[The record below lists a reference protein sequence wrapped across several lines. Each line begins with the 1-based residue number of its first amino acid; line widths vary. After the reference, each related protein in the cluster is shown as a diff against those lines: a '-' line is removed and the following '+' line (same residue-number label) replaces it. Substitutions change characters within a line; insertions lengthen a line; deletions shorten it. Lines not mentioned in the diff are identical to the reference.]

1 MTNPDNA
8 DLDSP
13 IPFSL
18 NDRTELER
26 DFAALGV
33 ELAHYRTVVES
44 KTGLDLTALLESLRF
59 VEEAYGRVAYSVALV
74 VAERGK

>member
-13 IPFSL
+13 IPFTV
-18 NDRTELER
+18 NDRTHLER

-33 ELAHYRTVVES
+33 AVS
-44 KTGLDLTALLESLRF
+44 KHRAVSTCTTGLDLSALLTSLSA

-74 VAERGK
+74 VAEAGK